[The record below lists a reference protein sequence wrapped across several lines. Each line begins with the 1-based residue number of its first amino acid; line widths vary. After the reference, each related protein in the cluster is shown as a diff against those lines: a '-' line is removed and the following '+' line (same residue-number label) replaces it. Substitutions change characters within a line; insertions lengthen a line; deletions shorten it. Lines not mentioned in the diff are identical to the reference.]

1 LRGSV
6 VIAAL
11 NVAVLLSVGCSSS
24 APEEHSSPGIDS
36 GAAEDAGR
44 TDGASTDAGGATLD
58 GPPSGM
64 DAARDGA
71 GGDAADAGADA
82 GDGCFDTDYGV
93 YGSCVTT
100 ASCAALGDHT
110 SVSGFCPGPSSV
122 ECCIDTPDVSD
133 NPPVPMGW
141 QLMQQSMVTTAMTN
155 WAVMILHDPVTYP
168 MWSTTM
174 QTFGTQLVMARVEW
188 HPPDFQNN
196 TVHRGVTLYVPV

>member
-1 LRGSV
+1 
-6 VIAAL
+6 
-11 NVAVLLSVGCSSS
+11 
-24 APEEHSSPGIDS
+24 
-36 GAAEDAGR
+36 
-44 TDGASTDAGGATLD
+44 
-58 GPPSGM
+58 M
-64 DAARDGA
+64 DATHE
-71 GGDAADAGADA
+71 GGVDAADAGN
-82 GDGCFDTDYGV
+82 GCFDTDYGV
-93 YGSCVTT
+93 YGACMTAMSCT
-100 ASCAALGDHT
+100 ALGDHT
-110 SVSGFCPGPSSV
+110 SVTGFCPGPTSI
-122 ECCIDTPDVSD
+122 ECCIDTPDVTD

>member
-1 LRGSV
+1 LRGHVVVAAFSV
-6 VIAAL
+6 AG
-11 NVAVLLSVGCSSS
+11 LLSVGCSSS
-24 APEEHSSPGIDS
+24 APEAHSSSEVDS
-36 GAAEDAGR
+36 GVIDDAGR
-44 TDGASTDAGGATLD
+44 IDSASLDAGGSMSD
-58 GPPSGM
+58 GPGAPM
-64 DAARDGA
+64 DAAHDGA
-71 GGDAADAGADA
+71 GGDAADAGN
-82 GDGCFDTDYGV
+82 GCFDTSYGV
-93 YGSCVTT
+93 YGSCMST

-141 QLMQQSMVTTAMTN
+141 QLMQQSMVTAAMTN
-155 WAVMILHDPVTYP
+155 WAVMILDDPVTYP

-174 QTFGTQLVMARVEW
+174 QTFGSQLVMARVEW